1 MEQLSLEARD
11 LVGENGQHAIHR
23 DWDRIQIKSHQINTT
38 IVKVELRSKPLIKAL
53 FIRLL
58 QIEQQLQACITDW
71 LTFSKEIEQ
80 LARDL
85 HAFESSLSLIDS
97 RIENDGRTS
106 VETLKVSRTHEGE

>member
-1 MEQLSLEARD
+1 MEQLSHEARD
-11 LVGENGQHAIHR
+11 LVGENGKHAVHR

-38 IVKVELRSKPLIKAL
+38 IVKVELRGESLITPL
-53 FIRLL
+53 FFRLL

-85 HAFESSLSLIDS
+85 HAFESSLSSIDS

-106 VETLKVSRTHEGE
+106 VDTLKVSRAH